1 MKTLTF
7 DVICSL
13 IFGIERGARRDK
25 LVALFQQVIDGML
38 ALPINL
44 PFTRFG
50 RSLSARSEIR
60 DVILQLI
67 RERRAEADQRK
78 DASTPDHQHHHHHQ
92 DLMTR
97 LISIKGD
104 HVAADSSP
112 LLSDEEIVDNCMIA
126 MTAGHDTTSILLTF
140 LIKLLSENP
149 HVYETVLNG
158 RVTFTRT

>member
-13 IFGIERGARRDK
+13 IFGIERGARRDR

-50 RSLSARSEIR
+50 RSLRARSEIR
-60 DVILQLI
+60 NVVLQLI
-67 RERRAEADQRK
+67 RERRTEADQRK
-78 DASTPDHQHHHHHQ
+78 ETSTPDHQHHRQ

-158 RVTFTRT
+158 RVMTFTRT

>member
-13 IFGIERGARRDK
+13 IFGIERGARRDR

-50 RSLSARSEIR
+50 RSLRARSEIR
-60 DVILQLI
+60 NVILQLI
-67 RERRAEADQRK
+67 RERRTEADQRK
-78 DASTPDHQHHHHHQ
+78 ETSTPDHQHHRQ

-158 RVTFTRT
+158 RVMTFTRT

>member
-7 DVICSL
+7 DVICSH
-13 IFGIERGARRDK
+13 IFGIERGARRDR

-50 RSLSARSEIR
+50 RSLRARSEIR
-60 DVILQLI
+60 NVILQLI
-67 RERRAEADQRK
+67 RERRTEADQRK
-78 DASTPDHQHHHHHQ
+78 ETSTPDHQHHRQ

-158 RVTFTRT
+158 RVMTFTRT